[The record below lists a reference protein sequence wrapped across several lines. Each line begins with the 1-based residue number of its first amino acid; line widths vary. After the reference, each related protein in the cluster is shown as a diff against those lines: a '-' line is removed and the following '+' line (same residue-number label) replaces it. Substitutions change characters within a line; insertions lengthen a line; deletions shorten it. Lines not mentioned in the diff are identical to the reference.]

1 MAAGRRTIEAAQM
14 ALPVVMHDVWQLY
27 GITKSKLLQL

>member
-1 MAAGRRTIEAAQM
+1 MQNFKFVHKT
-14 ALPVVMHDVWQLY
+14 LVMHDVWQLY